1 MVDAS
6 LVLLDGVRWRDV
18 PVPGERSHALLA
30 ALALE
35 GSTAVGGDRLVHEVW
50 GQDTVPAAPAKA
62 LQVLVSRTRAQTDP
76 ALLVRSGA
84 GYRLGEVSVD
94 FWALGRHT
102 AAARRALDRED
113 AARARDE
120 ARAALAVPVTG
131 AGTRT
136 GPGAAPRAGA
146 LATPG
151 APAGPV
157 AELRRTAGELQ
168 DQAREVLGR
177 ALSLLGEHTEALPL
191 LELAVTT
198 RPDDEALLA
207 ALLRSEAA
215 VRGAP
220 AALERYERHRE
231 SVRDALGVDP
241 GPGLQQLHAELLA
254 RDRPVREGL
263 RHDATRLI
271 GREDDVAALS
281 AMIRTSRVTSI
292 VGAGGLGKT
301 RLAHVLGRLADQ
313 PVVHFVELAGVTT
326 PEGVAVEVG
335 SVLGVRES
343 IAGRRLHELA
353 QRHDLHARI
362 VEQVAATP
370 ALLILDNCEHLVAA
384 VADLVAI
391 LVSRAPRLRVLT
403 TTRAPLGL
411 AGERVYPLPQ
421 LDRADA
427 VQLFRERATS
437 ARPGVR
443 LVDARIGSLVDRL
456 DGLPLA
462 VELAAAKVRV
472 MSVEEIERRLE
483 NRFALLRGGSRDAP
497 ERHQTLLAVID
508 WSWNLLDEEQRVAL
522 RRLSVFRDG
531 FALAGAAAVIG
542 VEDALGVVTA
552 LVDQSLV
559 TVHEAE
565 TVRYR
570 LLETVREFGRMQ
582 LVDAGDDTL
591 AEDRLRDW
599 AVDLARA
606 TRSRLYTRDQVA
618 ALAELRAE
626 EGNLT
631 DVLRRGLA
639 ERDPPTVV
647 QVMAALAGLW
657 TVQGDHLKVV
667 ALAAPVEDVLAEAP
681 VPEELEDALRVTL
694 STTVVNTMI
703 LTDAPSARSL
713 ARLEELGPG
722 TGEPRL
728 RAEVRVLLTLS
739 RAGGFG
745 RLGALDALLDDP
757 DRAVAMLAHVWTS
770 QARENAGDLEGGLEA
785 ARIAL
790 TMCDDEGGPWLPA
803 LVTSM
808 LANLSTQVGDFEAA
822 RAYAQQALEVMESLG
837 AVEDSLQ
844 LRSVVAVLDISAGR
858 LDQAAE
864 MFAEIAADERN
875 QWVIGGT
882 LVMRCGVAEL
892 ELARG
897 HEDQGLRLYGEAVT
911 ALRELSYPGV
921 EMPTGLAPWL
931 LYPEAGALS
940 AHARLGRRAQAQPL
954 RDGLVGRCLEL
965 LSGDHASLDYPV
977 TGAVLF
983 ALAHW
988 ELTGERTAAE
998 WGQAVRLLMMAEGF
1012 AYNQMMPS
1020 LAWPFAAS
1028 VAESRCPGLLASA
1041 RAELAGRRGAEL
1053 REEARALVAALS
1065 PSAG

>member
-1 MVDAS
+1 MADAS

-18 PVPGERSHALLA
+18 PIPGERSHALLA

-35 GSTAVGGDRLVHEVW
+35 GSKPLGADRLVQEVW
-50 GQDTVPAAPAKA
+50 GADTVPAAPAKA

-76 ALLVRSGA
+76 ALVVRAGP

-94 FWALGRHT
+94 FWALRRHCS
-102 AAARRALDRED
+102 AAHDGLESGD

-120 ARAALAVPVTG
+120 ARTALAVPVTG
-131 AGTRT
+131 TGIRAGTVSS
-136 GPGAAPRAGA
+136 PDAA
-146 LATPG
+146 
-151 APAGPV
+151 AGPV
-157 AELRRTAGELQ
+157 AELRRAAAELQ
-168 DQAREVLGR
+168 EVAAVVLGR
-177 ALSLLGEHTEALPL
+177 ALSVLAEHSEALAL
-191 LELAVTT
+191 LEPAVAA
-198 RPDDEALLA
+198 RPGDEALLA

-220 AALERYERHRE
+220 AALQRYEVHRQ
-231 SVRDALGVDP
+231 SVRDALGTDP
-241 GPGLQQLHAELLA
+241 GPALQQLHAELLV

-271 GREDDVAALS
+271 GREDDVSALS
-281 AMIRTSRVTSI
+281 AIIRTSRVTSI

-301 RLAHVLGRLADQ
+301 RLAHLLGRLTDQ
-313 PVVHFVELAGVTT
+313 PSVHFVELAGVTS
-326 PEGVAVEVG
+326 PDGVAIEVG
-335 SVLGVRES
+335 SVLGVREAV
-343 IAGRRLHELA
+343 AGRRLPATA

-362 VEQVAATP
+362 VEQVSAAP
-370 ALLILDNCEHLVAA
+370 ALLILDNCEHVVEA
-384 VADLVAI
+384 VADLVAV
-391 LVSRAPRLRVLT
+391 LVARAPRLRVLT

-411 AGERVYPLPQ
+411 AAERVYPLPQ
-421 LDRADA
+421 LSRADA
-427 VQLFRERATS
+427 VELFRERATA

-443 LVDARIGSLVDRL
+443 LDDARIGSLVDRL

-508 WSWNLLDEEQRVAL
+508 WSWNLLRQEERVAL

-531 FALAGAAAVIG
+531 FGLEGAAAVVG
-542 VEDALGVVTA
+542 VDDAVGVVTG

-559 TVHEAE
+559 TVHESVR
-565 TVRYR
+565 VRYR

-582 LVDAGDDTL
+582 LVDAGEDSL
-591 AEDRLRDW
+591 AGDRLRDW

-606 TRSRLYTRDQVA
+606 TETRLYSRDQVA
-618 ALAELRAE
+618 ALAELRVE

-639 ERDPPTVV
+639 ERDVLTVV

-667 ALAAPVEDVLAEAP
+667 SLAAPVEDVLADAP
-681 VPEELEDALRVTL
+681 VPDELADALRATL
-694 STTVVNTMI
+694 STTLVNTMI
-703 LTDAPSARSL
+703 LTGAPSPRSL
-713 ARLEELGPG
+713 ARLQQLGAG
-722 TGEPRL
+722 TGQPRL

-739 RAGGFG
+739 GAGGFG
-745 RLGALDALLDDP
+745 RLGVLDELMRDP
-757 DRAVAMLAHVWTS
+757 DPAVALLAHVWTS

-785 ARIAL
+785 ARTAL
-790 TMCDDEGGPWLPA
+790 AMCDDEGGPWLPA

-808 LANLSTQVGDFEAA
+808 LASLCTQVGDQDAA
-822 RAYAQQALEVMESLG
+822 RTHAQRALVVMEELG
-837 AVEDSLQ
+837 AIEDSLQ
-844 LRSVVAVLDISAGR
+844 LRSLLATLDISSGR
-858 LDQAAE
+858 LDEAE
-864 MFAEIAADERN
+864 ELLAEIAADERN
-875 QWVIGGT
+875 QSVVGGT
-882 LVMRCGVAEL
+882 LVMRCGAAEL

-897 HEDQGLRLYGEAVT
+897 HVDKGLRLYLEAVS
-911 ALRELSYPGV
+911 ALRDLSYPGV
-921 EMPTGLAPWL
+921 DMSTGFAPWV

-940 AHARLGRRAQAQPL
+940 AHARLGRRTEVRTL

-965 LSGDHASLDYPV
+965 ISGEDVALDYPV
-977 TGAVLF
+977 TGAVLY
-983 ALAHW
+983 ALALW
-988 ELTGERTAAE
+988 ELTGERTPAQ
-998 WGQAVRLLMMAEGF
+998 WQLAVRLLMMAEGF

-1020 LAWPFAAS
+1020 LSWPYAAS
-1028 VAESRCPGLLASA
+1028 VAETRCPGLMTTV
-1041 RAELAGRRGAEL
+1041 REGLAGRRGPEL
-1053 REEARALVAALS
+1053 RAEARSLLAALP